1 VLFGARFDPRENGG
15 TSQIS
20 FSPDGRKLAVSTWGI
35 PHFLTE
41 DPKLEEMHPSRVY
54 VYNFAIEEIYRIR
67 GERSQPVHMLAIGR
81 DRYVL

>member
-41 DPKLEEMHPSRVY
+41 DPKLEEMHLSRVY
-54 VYNFAIEEIYRIR
+54 VYNFANGMVSGRRRFEEAGIS
-67 GERSQPVHMLAIGR
+67 GT
-81 DRYVL
+81 